1 MAEYQQILSDL
12 QERLATITEGCCEI
26 GENTKLAE
34 QLNLSSA
41 QVMELVLDVEDHFDI
56 SVPVN
61 ILPEVK
67 TVKDLAMQI
76 EILTRGEE

>member
-12 QERLATITEGCCEI
+12 QERLATITEGRCEI
-26 GENTKLAE
+26 EENTKLAE

-41 QVMELVLDVEDHFDI
+41 QVMELVLDVEDCFDI

-67 TVKDLAMQI
+67 TVKDLAVQI
-76 EILTRGEE
+76 EKLTRGEE